1 MGFIYRLSNMEEGA
15 KISLNLV
22 VHSTITNNK
31 IPFQSQLVQQPY
43 TGLPNTKKRNT
54 HGSLTLRPGYLNK
67 EVFTQGFHK
76 LHLNLV
82 IFPALGRRLDK
93 SS

>member
-1 MGFIYRLSNMEEGA
+1 MEEGA

-43 TGLPNTKKRNT
+43 TGLPVKKKKNEIHT
-54 HGSLTLRPGYLNK
+54 A
-67 EVFTQGFHK
+67 V
-76 LHLNLV
+76 
-82 IFPALGRRLDK
+82 
-93 SS
+93 